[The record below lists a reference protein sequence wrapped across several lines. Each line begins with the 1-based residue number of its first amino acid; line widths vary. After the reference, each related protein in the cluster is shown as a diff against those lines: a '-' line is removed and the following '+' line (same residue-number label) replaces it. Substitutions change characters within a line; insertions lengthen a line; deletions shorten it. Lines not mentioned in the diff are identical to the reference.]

1 MGSFDSIVGVSLHT
15 MSYVSEDGS
24 HGSRVTSQF
33 VGNDPQWFSALAPQ
47 ESSKE
52 SFCGTLITMRL
63 DQDIDHVAVLIYRRA
78 IDTAVGD

>member
-15 MSYVSEDGS
+15 VSYVFEDGS
-24 HGSRVTSQF
+24 YGSRVTSQF

-52 SFCGTLITMRL
+52 SFCGALIPSRWTRMSITSPPWSTAR
-63 DQDIDHVAVLIYRRA
+63 HS
-78 IDTAVGD
+78 TAVGR

>member
-15 MSYVSEDGS
+15 VSYVFENGS
-24 HGSRVTSQF
+24 YGSRVTSQF

-52 SFCGTLITMRL
+52 SFCGALITMPL
-63 DQDIDHVAVLIYRRA
+63 DQNVNHVAVLVHGA
-78 IDTAVGD
+78 P